1 MEDTSR
7 ANNNGILLPRGIV
20 ILSAVAVLCVIIDLI
35 GGLIEYFQDD
45 KLRIVRI
52 ITRCFSI
59 LGWGLVEWY
68 IMDKLWETRK
78 KGKLLHQVNKKNN
91 LCQKTI
97 HY

>member
-1 MEDTSR
+1 MTNPDNKIIR

-52 ITRCFSI
+52 SLPAASAF
-59 LGWGLVEWY
+59 
-68 IMDKLWETRK
+68 
-78 KGKLLHQVNKKNN
+78 
-91 LCQKTI
+91 
-97 HY
+97 

>member
-20 ILSAVAVLCVIIDLI
+20 ILSAVTVLCVIIDLI

-52 ITRCFSI
+52 SLPAASAF
-59 LGWGLVEWY
+59 
-68 IMDKLWETRK
+68 
-78 KGKLLHQVNKKNN
+78 
-91 LCQKTI
+91 
-97 HY
+97 

>member
-52 ITRCFSI
+52 SLPAASAF
-59 LGWGLVEWY
+59 
-68 IMDKLWETRK
+68 
-78 KGKLLHQVNKKNN
+78 
-91 LCQKTI
+91 
-97 HY
+97 

>member
-7 ANNNGILLPRGIV
+7 ANNNGILLPRDIV

-52 ITRCFSI
+52 SLPAASAF
-59 LGWGLVEWY
+59 
-68 IMDKLWETRK
+68 
-78 KGKLLHQVNKKNN
+78 
-91 LCQKTI
+91 
-97 HY
+97 

>member
-7 ANNNGILLPRGIV
+7 ANNNGILLPRGTV

-52 ITRCFSI
+52 IMRCFSI

-68 IMDKLWETRK
+68 IMDKLWKTRK
-78 KGKLLHQVNKKNN
+78 RGKHTSQSK
-91 LCQKTI
+91 QEE
-97 HY
+97 